1 MNFYSRSLYK
11 PQARINKFLLVM
23 KLTFLLLIT
32 SILQISASS
41 YGQNV
46 TIHEVNAPMVKIFKE
61 IRKQTGYDFFYSDR
75 VIASTKNV
83 TVNLSQVSI
92 NEALDAC
99 FENQDV
105 TYSIAN
111 KIVTVKPKEKVT
123 HFISPVRELKLL
135 KLKGTVTDEKGTPI
149 PGASIVIKGTT
160 RGTQTDVN
168 GTFSINA
175 DKGEILVFSFIGYKK
190 KEVTVQREETL
201 NIILME
207 DMASLDQVV
216 VVGYGE
222 TRKKDLTGSVT
233 SIKAEAIQNMNAP
246 NFDVAMVGQAPGV
259 YVVKTN
265 GAPGADASIRIRGGT
280 SVLGVNEPLYVI
292 DGLPIQ
298 IGGGLGGEAYANS
311 RFTQLSPLSS
321 INPDDI
327 ESIDILK
334 DASATAIYGSRAANG
349 VVIVTT
355 KRGKNGQTPS
365 LTFSYSG
372 MFEDFTNRFKMLNT
386 EQYVSVVTKAYA
398 NANEPLPAKY
408 IPNPGVYTNW
418 QDRVTQ
424 VSRSENWNLNLNGGT
439 PNSKTIY
446 SFSAGL
452 SDQKGVIMGS
462 GFKRYNL
469 GSNLETNVFD
479 QLKVGANLKYSQS
492 ATKGNG
498 NSFYTNIVNYR
509 PDVPLYD
516 DKGNYGTTIDST
528 SSNPYAQLMQISES
542 ENKNLMASFYGEYEI
557 INGLK
562 LRSSLSYNIVDGS
575 NLRYIP
581 SWDPFEMSNGRI
593 GSRTDNLNSLNSRI
607 FDNTLTYNKFFS
619 KHYLNAVA
627 GISFTQDKSNFT
639 KISSTN
645 FPNDDVLNNLGSAQ
659 TITQNSSG
667 GSISGLESY
676 FLRGNYNYG
685 GKYYVTFTGR
695 ADKSTK
701 FGPNNQWGVFPSG
714 ALAWRISEEGFLKR
728 YNFINDVKLRISAGR
743 TGSANFGDFLY
754 STYFSTGGSFYNGA
768 GGVIPNNVPN
778 PDIRWETTEQLDAGL
793 DFSLFA
799 NKLRG
804 SVTYYSKLTKDLILS
819 VPVPNETGAANQLT
833 NIGDVLNKGVEI
845 QLGTD
850 IISNKNFTWSTDFNI
865 SFNKNLLK
873 KLNGGTL
880 PNGALL
886 LENEPLSYFY
896 GYKTAGLF
904 QNQSEIDAL
913 NAASPTK
920 IYQASKTG
928 PGDIKFVDVNND
940 GQITP
945 DDMVKLGNAEPDFFG
960 GWNHSLRY
968 KRISLSALFNYSV
981 GNVLYNSSQAGLSI
995 FNSYLNNYTSDILNA
1010 WTPENPNTNV
1020 PRVVAKNP
1028 NQNGR
1033 ISDRYVSSASFIRL
1047 KNIHLSYLL
1056 NAPWLS
1062 KAHLNSVRIF
1072 ASATNVFTIT
1082 GYNGLDP
1089 EVNTGPGNALTQGYD
1104 GSGYPQTRSFSFGVS
1119 AIF

>member
-1 MNFYSRSLYK
+1 MNFYSSSLYK

-46 TIHEVNAPMVKIFKE
+46 TIHETNAPLVKVFKE
-61 IRKQTGYDFFYSDR
+61 IRKQTGYDFFYSDF
-75 VIASTKNV
+75 VIERTKNV
-83 TVNLSQVSI
+83 TVNLSQVTI
-92 NEALDAC
+92 KEALDAC
-99 FENQDV
+99 FENQVV
-105 TYSIAN
+105 TYSVTN
-111 KIVTVKPKEKVT
+111 KVVTIKPKEDRSVIEVSTKESTLV
-123 HFISPVRELKLL
+123 
-135 KLKGTVTDEKGTPI
+135 KLKGTVMDEKGSPI
-149 PGASIVIKGTT
+149 PGATIIIKGTT
-160 RGTQTDVN
+160 KGTQTDVN
-168 GTFSINA
+168 GAFSINA
-175 DKGEILVFSFIGYKK
+175 NKGDILVFSFIGYKK

-201 NIILME
+201 NIILIE
-207 DMASLDQVV
+207 DMANLDQVV

-222 TRKKDLTGSVT
+222 TRKKDITGSVA
-233 SIKAEAIQNMNAP
+233 SIKAEAIQNMNSP

-280 SVLGVNEPLYVI
+280 SVLGINEPLYVI

-298 IGGGLGGEAYANS
+298 IGGGLGGEAYASS
-311 RFTQLSPLSS
+311 RTIQLSPLSS

-349 VVIVTT
+349 VVIITT
-355 KRGKNGQTPS
+355 KRGKSGQTPS
-365 LTFSYSG
+365 LSFSYSG
-372 MFEDFTNRFKMLNT
+372 IFEDFTNRYKMLNT
-386 EQYVSVVTKAYA
+386 EQYIAVVNKAYA
-398 NANEPLPAKY
+398 NNNEALPEGFK
-408 IPNPGVYTNW
+408 PNPKVYTNW
-418 QDRVTQ
+418 QDKVTQ
-424 VSRSENWNLNLNGGT
+424 VSRSESWNLSLNGGT

-452 SDQKGVIMGS
+452 SDQKGVIMAS

-469 GSNLETNVFD
+469 GTNLETNVFD
-479 QLKVGANLKYSQS
+479 QLKIGTNLKYSQS
-492 ATKGNG
+492 SSKGNG
-498 NSFYTNIVNYR
+498 NSYYTDIVNYR
-509 PDVPLYD
+509 PDIPIYD
-516 DKGNYGTTIDST
+516 EKGNYAFPFEST
-528 SSNPYAQLMQISES
+528 SSNPYAQLMQIAGSG
-542 ENKNLMASFYGEYEI
+542 NKNLLASFYGEYEI
-557 INGLK
+557 LNGLK
-562 LRSSLSYNIVDGS
+562 LRSSLSYNIGDGS
-575 NLRYIP
+575 YERYTP
-581 SWDPFEMSNGRI
+581 SWDPFEIENNRT
-593 GSRTDNLNSLNSRI
+593 GSRTDNLNSFNSRI
-607 FDNTLTYNKFFS
+607 FDNTLTYNKFYG

-627 GISFTQDKSNFT
+627 GVSFTQDKSSFT
-639 KISSTN
+639 KISSTD
-645 FPNDDVLNNLGSAQ
+645 FPNDDVLNNIGSAEN
-659 TITQNSSG
+659 IIQNLSG

-701 FGPNNQWGVFPSG
+701 FGPDNQWGVFPSA
-714 ALAWRISEEGFLKR
+714 ALAWRISEESFLKK

-754 STYFSTGGSFYNGA
+754 STYFTTGGSFYNGA

-778 PDIRWETTEQLDAGL
+778 PGIKWETTEQLDAGL

-804 SVTYYSKLTKDLILS
+804 SVTYYNKLTKDLILS
-819 VPVPNETGAANQLT
+819 VAVPYETGAANQFA
-833 NIGDVLNKGVEI
+833 NIGDVLNKGIEI

-850 IISNKNFTWSTDFNI
+850 IISSKNFTWSTDFNI
-865 SFNKNLLK
+865 SFNQNVLK

-880 PNGALL
+880 PNGMPLR
-886 LENEPLSYFY
+886 ENEPLSYFY

-904 QNQSEIDAL
+904 QTQGEIDAL

-940 GQITP
+940 GQVT
-945 DDMVKLGNAEPDFFG
+945 DADLVKLGNAEPDFFG

-995 FNSYLNNYTSDILNA
+995 FNSYRSNYTTEILNA
-1010 WTPENPNTNV
+1010 WTPENPNTDV

-1033 ISDRYVSSASFIRL
+1033 ISDRYVSSASFFRL

-1062 KAHLNSVRIF
+1062 KAHLNSVRVF
-1072 ASATNVFTIT
+1072 AAATNLFTIT

-1089 EVNTGPGNALTQGYD
+1089 EVNTGPANPITQGFD
-1104 GSGYPQTRSFSFGVS
+1104 GGSYPQTHSFSFGVS
-1119 AIF
+1119 AVF